1 MLKREQV
8 LSFAGFP
15 SLSDFQSEDWRLLF
29 QGLECDQEDFLAHEK
44 SFRSPEYRWPRDS
57 LHTWSRLWEYPYV
70 IHHLRR
76 FRQAKPSN
84 GLLRVAD
91 IGSGVTFFPFSVARL
106 GYDVTCIDVD
116 PICAHDIPIAA
127 KIIDHAPGKIVI
139 GLMDGKRVPLGDES
153 QDVVYCVS
161 VLEHI
166 PNCEDTI
173 KEVARILKPGGQF
186 VLTVDIDLRGDS
198 ELGVEAFAFMQ
209 AKLEARF
216 RIAIPQRVI
225 HPAALLTTESSLYP
239 SVHKSAVA
247 YAKQLVK
254 NALNGRLL
262 RGSASVG
269 VDLTVYGTVLEK
281 I

>member
-1 MLKREQV
+1 M
-8 LSFAGFP
+8 
-15 SLSDFQSEDWRLLF
+15 
-29 QGLECDQEDFLAHEK
+29 
-44 SFRSPEYRWPRDS
+44 
-57 LHTWSRLWEYPYV
+57 
-70 IHHLRR
+70 IHHLERI
-76 FRQAKPSN
+76 RQAKPTD

-198 ELGVEAFAFMQ
+198 ELGVEAFELMQ
-209 AKLEARF
+209 ALLVAAGFKT
-216 RIAIPQRVI
+216 AIPERVI
-225 HPAALLTTESSLYP
+225 HPGALLTTENSLYP
-239 SVHKSAVA
+239 ELHKSAVA
-247 YAKQLVK
+247 YAKQVVK
-254 NALNGRLL
+254 NVLRGQLL
-262 RGSASVG
+262 RAKASVG
-269 VDLTVYGTVLEK
+269 LDLTVYGTVLEK
-281 I
+281 T